1 MENNKRYLNLSFKKE
16 NKKNDIKLE
25 KEIGKIKEKI
35 ENIEDN
41 INNLNKFIIELI
53 INNNII
59 DQIKNIEN
67 YNNISENIKKI

>member
-41 INNLNKFIIELI
+41 INNLNKFIIELL
-53 INNNII
+53 
-59 DQIKNIEN
+59 
-67 YNNISENIKKI
+67 